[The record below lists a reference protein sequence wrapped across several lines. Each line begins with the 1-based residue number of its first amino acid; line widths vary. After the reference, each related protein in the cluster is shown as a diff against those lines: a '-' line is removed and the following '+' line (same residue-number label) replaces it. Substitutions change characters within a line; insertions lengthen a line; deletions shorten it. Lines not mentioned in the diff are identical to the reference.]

1 MKTAFELSGSVVS
14 EQIKRHLKVAD
25 REIDFLLNLFREKA
39 VITFVIMKSNL
50 IPLIWNFQRAFRP
63 SQFTIKPYR
72 TKVTCAILMA
82 YVDIKTTV
90 LDHSSKVSVSIPSL
104 IN

>member
-1 MKTAFELSGSVVS
+1 MMKTAFELSGSAVS

-50 IPLIWNFQRAFRP
+50 IPLI
-63 SQFTIKPYR
+63 
-72 TKVTCAILMA
+72 
-82 YVDIKTTV
+82 
-90 LDHSSKVSVSIPSL
+90 
-104 IN
+104 